1 MNGVSH
7 MSRFIATA
15 SKSGAGHWLKDV
27 AALVSLGGFV
37 WVAGTWVQIA
47 HSLVVG

>member
-1 MNGVSH
+1 

-27 AALVSLGGFV
+27 AALVSIGAFV
-37 WVAGTWVQIA
+37 WTAGTWAQIA
-47 HSLVVG
+47 HGLVAG